1 MANGSDNPLAEYG
14 YLFRKH
20 WRRIGMVAA
29 GCTLLALLVA
39 FLLPRKYS
47 AIASFVPQRSELARS
62 GLASIAAQF
71 GVNLPMGDA
80 GESPAFYAQL
90 LQSRTLLRF
99 VVNQRYPVPKTTAD
113 SATLVDLWRVKGDTP
128 GIREEK
134 AIERLSKV
142 LSVRPDNELNLVSFT
157 VRTRDARLSA
167 ALAGTLVDELNRF
180 NVERRQSRAA
190 SERKFTEQRSA
201 DAREELRN
209 AESSLETFLE
219 RNRRYTDSPAL
230 VATYNRLQRELG
242 FRQQVYTSL
251 AQAHER
257 ARIEEVQDTPVITVV
272 ESPVEPARPDPRGI
286 LRFASVGLLF
296 GILLGLGAAL
306 IEENFPGWHPLRRS
320 T

>member
-1 MANGSDNPLAEYG
+1 MATGSDNPLAEYG

-20 WRRIGMVAA
+20 WRRIAQVAA
-29 GCTLLALLVA
+29 GCTLLAIALA
-39 FLLPRKYS
+39 FVLPRRYS
-47 AIASFVPQRSELARS
+47 AGASFVPQRSELSRS

-71 GVNLPMGDA
+71 GVNLPLGDA

-90 LQSRTLLRF
+90 IQSKTLLRF
-99 VVNQRYPVPKTTAD
+99 VVNQRYPVPQGAD
-113 SATLVDLWRVKGDTP
+113 SATLIDLWKVRGDTP

-134 AIERLSKV
+134 TIERLSKV

-167 ALAGTLVDELNRF
+167 ALASTLVDELNRF

-190 SERKFTEQRSA
+190 AERKFTEQRSA
-201 DAREELRN
+201 DARNELRT
-209 AESSLETFLE
+209 AETNLATFLE
-219 RNRRYTDSPAL
+219 RNRRYTDAPAL

-257 ARIEEVQDTPVITVV
+257 ARIEEVQDTPVITLV
-272 ESPVEPARPDPRGI
+272 ESPVEPARPDPRGV
-286 LRFASVGLLF
+286 LRLASVGLLF
-296 GILLGLGAAL
+296 GVLLGLGAAL
-306 IEENFPGWHPLRRS
+306 VAEHFPGWHPLRRTS
-320 T
+320 

>member
-1 MANGSDNPLAEYG
+1 MATGSENPLAEYG

-20 WRRIGMVAA
+20 SRRIAVVAA

-39 FLLPRKYS
+39 FVLPRKYS
-47 AIASFVPQRSELARS
+47 AVASFVPQRSELARS

-71 GVNLPMGDA
+71 GVNLPLGDA

-99 VVNQRYPVPKTTAD
+99 VVNQRYPVPNTEGD
-113 SATLVDLWRVKGDTP
+113 SATLIDLWKVKGKTP

-157 VRTRDARLSA
+157 VRTKDPRLSVT
-167 ALAGTLVDELNRF
+167 LASHLVDELNRF
-180 NVERRQSRAA
+180 NVERRQSRAS
-190 SERKFTEQRSA
+190 SERAFTEQRA
-201 DAREELRN
+201 AAAKEELRT
-209 AESSLETFLE
+209 AESNLETFLE
-219 RNRRYTDSPAL
+219 RNRRYSDSPAL
-230 VATYNRLQRELG
+230 VASYNRLQRELG

-272 ESPVEPARPDPRGI
+272 ESPVEPARPDPRGV
-286 LRFASVGLLF
+286 LRLTSVGLLF
-296 GILLGLGAAL
+296 GILLGLCAAL
-306 IEENFPGWHPLRRS
+306 VEENFPGWHPLRR
-320 T
+320 TR